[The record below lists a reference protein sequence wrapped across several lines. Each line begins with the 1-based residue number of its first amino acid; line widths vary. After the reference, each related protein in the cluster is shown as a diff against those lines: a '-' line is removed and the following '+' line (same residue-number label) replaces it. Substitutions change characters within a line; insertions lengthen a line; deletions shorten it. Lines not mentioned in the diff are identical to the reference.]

1 VEKLSA
7 LDYGQG
13 DSVRH
18 VKFGVGVV
26 KEVKKGARDFEVTV
40 DFENY
45 GIKRMFASFAKL
57 KKV

>member
-1 VEKLSA
+1 
-7 LDYGQG
+7 
-13 DSVRH
+13 
-18 VKFGVGVV
+18 VGVV